1 MSLNFVLFNQIFLH
15 KNIKLKK
22 YEMTIF
28 EVDLFKDKLS
38 EECMPSNMADEEEDP
53 VVHEVRLIFCCFKC
67 IKLT

>member
-1 MSLNFVLFNQIFLH
+1 
-15 KNIKLKK
+15 
-22 YEMTIF
+22 MTIF
-28 EVDLFKDKLS
+28 EVGLFKNKLS

>member
-1 MSLNFVLFNQIFLH
+1 
-15 KNIKLKK
+15 
-22 YEMTIF
+22 MTIF
-28 EVDLFKDKLS
+28 EVDLFKDKLSVFKLS